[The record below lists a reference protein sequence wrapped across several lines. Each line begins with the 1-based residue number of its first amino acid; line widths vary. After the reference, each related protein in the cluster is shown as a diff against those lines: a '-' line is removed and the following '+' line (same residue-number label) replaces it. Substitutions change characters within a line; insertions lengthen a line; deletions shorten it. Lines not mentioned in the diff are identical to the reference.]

1 MERLLVM
8 TDGLSALH
16 VWVRVRDGE
25 ERDGRVF
32 PGERQERWEL
42 MEEAMAQRLFMVGP
56 RRLGGLPTFFG
67 ERLTAEFTEAI
78 GGGENGRGAVEI
90 LPHMLRYEAVV
101 EGRVLGK
108 ETVLVI
114 DLCDEQHQ
122 TQEGVALVEL
132 EDEGDRNVWRKYT
145 SRMRRIERG
154 RFL

>member
-1 MERLLVM
+1 M

-16 VWVRVRDGE
+16 VWVRVREGQ

-32 PGERQERWEL
+32 LGEREERWEL
-42 MEEAMAQRLFMVGP
+42 MEEVIVQRLFMVGP
-56 RRLGGLPTFFG
+56 RRRGGLPTFFG
-67 ERLTAEFTEAI
+67 EHLTAEFSESI

-101 EGRVLGK
+101 HGRELGK

-132 EDEGDRNVWRKYT
+132 EDERDRDVWRKYT